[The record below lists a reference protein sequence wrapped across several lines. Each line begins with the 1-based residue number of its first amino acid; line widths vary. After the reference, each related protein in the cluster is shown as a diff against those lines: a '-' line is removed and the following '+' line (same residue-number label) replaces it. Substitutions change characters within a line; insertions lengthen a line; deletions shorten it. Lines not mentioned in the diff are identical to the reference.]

1 MRRLAWIGVW
11 TIVLLFGVATT
22 VLAEET
28 GATAEAASVM
38 VVLAPLVA
46 AATAIERVIEMLF
59 DMVESSIRQVGSF
72 LGIGKSYFGWAN
84 ELAVEAR
91 ETAKAAGQALLKKK
105 PAAMA
110 SDDATLPPLRV
121 AENALD
127 VAEGRLNDL
136 LKSQKYMAVKRM
148 VTLALGIVLGV
159 LAANLARI
167 RMFGMLGIALA
178 PENATDLAVI
188 LVERLDMTL
197 TGLVIGTG
205 SAPVHSLIG
214 ILHNSKRAVE
224 AGRDLWSGKSTAEVQ
239 EVLAALLAE
248 RAGEGSDV
256 EVGARNL
263 SETPEP
269 PTPVEVRRAASALLR

>member
-1 MRRLAWIGVW
+1 MRRLAWFGGW
-11 TIVLLFGVATT
+11 TMMLLFGAATT
-22 VLAEET
+22 VLAEEA
-28 GATAEAASVM
+28 GVAAEAASVM

-72 LGIGKSYFGWAN
+72 LGIGKNYFGWAN
-84 ELAVEAR
+84 EIAVEAR
-91 ETAKAAGQALLKKK
+91 ATAQAAGQALLKKR
-105 PAAMA
+105 PVAAA
-110 SDDATLPPLRV
+110 VDDASLPPLRV

-136 LKSQKYMAVKRM
+136 LKSPKYMAVKRM
-148 VTLALGIVLGV
+148 VSLALGIVLGV
-159 LAANLARI
+159 VAANLARI

-178 PENATDLAVI
+178 PENATAWAVA

-214 ILHNSKRAVE
+214 ILQNSKRAVE

-239 EVLAALLAE
+239 EVLAALLSEQAAA
-248 RAGEGSDV
+248 RGGK
-256 EVGARNL
+256 VGAREL
-263 SETPEP
+263 GEEP
-269 PTPVEVRRAASALLR
+269 ALPTPVEVRRAARAILR